1 MRPFSMF
8 WHIIRML
15 FRFRRGDMTALVGDL
30 QIEES
35 PRSLNGCDSLL
46 MPKILQDFP
55 DFDVTLAK
63 TYVRDYLKKKLANHR
78 NLTIH
83 NVVIAKY
90 LPSGAQKT
98 IVFQS
103 ALCWMEGSQ
112 KVQKRYELNYTYL
125 LEGDSEVAANCPNCG
140 GALGYGINECPY
152 CGSRVANALGNQW
165 TFTEM
170 KET

>member
-1 MRPFSMF
+1 MRGISLFF
-8 WHIIRML
+8 RLIRMFL
-15 FRFRRGDMTALVGDL
+15 GFRRGDL
-30 QIEES
+30 QLLSSELELEES

-46 MPKILQDFP
+46 IPKILQDFP
-55 DFDVTLAK
+55 DFDITLAK
-63 TYVRDYLKKKLANHR
+63 TYVRNYLKDRLSKHR
-78 NLTIH
+78 DLTIH

-98 IVFQS
+98 IVFQA
-103 ALCWMEGSQ
+103 ALCWTESGK

-125 LEGDSEVAANCPNCG
+125 LDGDTEVAANCPNCG
-140 GALGYGINECPY
+140 GALGYGVNECPY
-152 CGSRVANALGNQW
+152 CGSRVANALGNSW

>member
-1 MRPFSMF
+1 MRGISLFF
-8 WHIIRML
+8 RLIRMFL
-15 FRFRRGDMTALVGDL
+15 GFRRGDL
-30 QIEES
+30 QLLSSELELEES

-46 MPKILQDFP
+46 IPKILHDFP
-55 DFDVTLAK
+55 DFDITLAK
-63 TYVRDYLKKKLANHR
+63 TYVRNYLKDRLSKHR
-78 NLTIH
+78 DLTIH

-98 IVFQS
+98 IVFQA
-103 ALCWMEGSQ
+103 ALCWTESGK

-125 LEGDSEVAANCPNCG
+125 LDGDTEVAANCPNCG
-140 GALGYGINECPY
+140 GALGYGVNECPY
-152 CGSRVANALGNQW
+152 CGSRVANALGNTW

>member
-1 MRPFSMF
+1 MRRISLFF
-8 WHIIRML
+8 RLIRMFL
-15 FRFRRGDMTALVGDL
+15 GFRRTDL
-30 QIEES
+30 QLLSSELELEES

-63 TYVRDYLKKKLANHR
+63 TYVRDYLKNKLANQK

-98 IVFQS
+98 IVFQA
-103 ALCWMEGSQ
+103 ALCWTESGK
-112 KVQKRYELNYTYL
+112 KVQKRYEMNYTYL
-125 LEGDSEVAANCPNCG
+125 LDGDTEVAANCPNCG
-140 GALGYGINECPY
+140 GALGYGVNECPY
-152 CGSRVANALGNQW
+152 CGSRVANALGNTW